1 MNNLFFLNY
10 PYLFQNLVLIP
21 KKPRHYH
28 ISNSLRCLNKKRIK
42 TEKQLEMLQFLQEV
56 PNELQAIGVDFTQP
70 EAQNKEKQ

>member
-21 KKPRHYH
+21 KKPGHYH

-42 TEKQLEMLQFLQEV
+42 TEKQLETLQFLQEV